1 VPLLATFPDATIAIT
16 HRDPVAVIQSAIT
29 MLAYGERVRRTRL
42 DLPALAAY
50 WIDRIER
57 LLRACVRDR
66 DRLPAARSVDVLFH
80 EFMADERGTVA
91 RIYERAGLP
100 MTVEAAASVDAFL
113 ADNVRGKHG
122 QVVYDLPGDFGVDP
136 GEVRRRFDFYFARFP
151 IRVEA

>member
-1 VPLLATFPDATIAIT
+1 MKASRSSSLIGSGAI
-16 HRDPVAVIQSAIT
+16 RSA
-29 MLAYGERVRRTRL
+29 AH
-42 DLPALAAY
+42 
-50 WIDRIER
+50 
-57 LLRACVRDR
+57 R

-122 QVVYDLPGDFGVDP
+122 QVVYDLPGDFAVDP
-136 GEVRRRFDFYFARFP
+136 AEVRRRFDFYFARFP
-151 IRVEA
+151 IRAEG